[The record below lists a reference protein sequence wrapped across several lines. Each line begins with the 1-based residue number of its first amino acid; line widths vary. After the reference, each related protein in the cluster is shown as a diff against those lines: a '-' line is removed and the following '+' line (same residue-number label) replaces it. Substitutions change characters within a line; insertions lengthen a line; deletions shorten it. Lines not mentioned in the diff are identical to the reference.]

1 MGRNPFPAA
10 LLSDLPDLTGIP
22 MSTGAARPGGEGPD
36 PPASGSGATS
46 SGAEGPDKPSAT
58 PVGLDTKD
66 PEVQLSV
73 LRWMMSKRVG
83 EVRIFAPTTGPGTR
97 PGLGEKPHQG
107 ESGGVGEGY
116 ASQEPPGGWTP
127 LGQVLR

>member
-1 MGRNPFPAA
+1 MRRA
-10 LLSDLPDLTGIP
+10 
-22 MSTGAARPGGEGPD
+22 
-36 PPASGSGATS
+36 ATS

-66 PEVQLSV
+66 PEVQLSANGSERSV
-73 LRWMMSKRVG
+73 SLRAAGSDDR
-83 EVRIFAPTTGPGTR
+83 AGTR